1 MAGDS
6 ERERLQKLQAR
17 IAAARGERREAPGSV
32 DEHHS
37 LANFAWR
44 MVTEL
49 VAGLLL
55 GFGIGLGLDHLF
67 GTMPILLVIFTLAGL
82 AAGVQTMLRTAREM
96 ERRRAAET
104 KAKAAASGDGG
115 KGRGNGQGG

>member
-6 ERERLQKLQAR
+6 DRERLERLRNR
-17 IAAARGERREAPGSV
+17 IAEAQGGDREAKGSV

-55 GFGIGLGLDHLF
+55 GFGIGYGLDYLF
-67 GTMPILLVIFTLAGL
+67 GTIPILLVIFTLAGL

-96 ERRRAAET
+96 ERRRAAEE
-104 KAKAAASGDGG
+104 KQKAAGTRGT
-115 KGRGNGQGG
+115 GRGDGQGG